1 MAKFNTLFDQE
12 FLSKPH
18 GEMITDDQV
27 HSEGILDKIVDWVK
41 GEKVVAYSRFKY
53 MNQFCKSFEDSKVN
67 HGLWAFFMPK
77 GEGYVSKIGMYALG
91 KSASQA
97 MNSLIKSIKM
107 EVFENTG
114 RMNSLGYGHN
124 YDSDS
129 SYGGVNGEAY
139 NPDVKKANQVLSD
152 FETFAKTIER
162 NAATLDPQ
170 PQPIELEE
178 CKAIVRVLERLERTD
193 PKDWFEP
200 IEDAKEDYK
209 DHDKFFEFKD
219 RLKPLETLARKMEE
233 FRKKWAKFIL
243 DEVRFEE
250 VKTRGESAYGESFE
264 FDSRIVV
271 NYIPKSETDVYME
284 QLDAAI
290 EEFNSQCEIAI
301 DIESAYNR
309 NQDLIDRVKLLQSK
323 DKFDLTTNVVF
334 LEEFNAIKRSYP
346 TLMSS
351 YNVGLEENS
360 DPKIQLNQFVVNLEG
375 IGDKIKRGAQWV
387 WEKIKQLWNKIKE
400 FFSRIFRGKQKEV
413 EEKMNAVNSSDDAAK
428 KAVAAEMKKI
438 DEKSPGEALN
448 VANQSMNE
456 SEQALKSIE
465 NKVPN
470 IMGAIMNSFEKQI
483 DTLANIQNTKK
494 EIAIAGELAKE
505 STKKLNRST
514 EELKLAERGIE
525 ITPEI
530 EKFLDTPIA
539 KFVAASPD
547 GLGNFTYKF
556 VVTDDGKSIVLEEK
570 FEPKANGKLMQG
582 MSAEEQQQFLYKEAD
597 GWIKANGKDGL
608 KNLLKKKWEIAKA
621 GDFAFNKVKEKL
633 DMVISKGERGEFGEK
648 SVQAIKNLQSSV
660 TKPFKRI
667 AGAI

>member
-1 MAKFNTLFDQE
+1 M
-12 FLSKPH
+12 
-18 GEMITDDQV
+18 
-27 HSEGILDKIVDWVK
+27 
-41 GEKVVAYSRFKY
+41 
-53 MNQFCKSFEDSKVN
+53 
-67 HGLWAFFMPK
+67 
-77 GEGYVSKIGMYALG
+77 
-91 KSASQA
+91 
-97 MNSLIKSIKM
+97 
-107 EVFENTG
+107 
-114 RMNSLGYGHN
+114 
-124 YDSDS
+124 
-129 SYGGVNGEAY
+129 
-139 NPDVKKANQVLSD
+139 
-152 FETFAKTIER
+152 
-162 NAATLDPQ
+162 
-170 PQPIELEE
+170 
-178 CKAIVRVLERLERTD
+178 
-193 PKDWFEP
+193 
-200 IEDAKEDYK
+200 
-209 DHDKFFEFKD
+209 
-219 RLKPLETLARKMEE
+219 
-233 FRKKWAKFIL
+233 
-243 DEVRFEE
+243 
-250 VKTRGESAYGESFE
+250 
-264 FDSRIVV
+264 
-271 NYIPKSETDVYME
+271 
-284 QLDAAI
+284 
-290 EEFNSQCEIAI
+290 
-301 DIESAYNR
+301 
-309 NQDLIDRVKLLQSK
+309 IDRVKLLQSK

-470 IMGAIMNSFEKQI
+470 IMGAIMHSFEKQI
-483 DTLANIQNTKK
+483 DTLADIQNTKK

-556 VVTDDGKSIVLEEK
+556 VVTDDGKLIVLEEK
-570 FEPKANGKLMQG
+570 FDPKANGKLMQG
-582 MSAEEQQQFLYKEAD
+582 MTAEETEKAIKEDVDGYLSAHNFSALKDLINAELKGIKEAELVFERFETSMNHLIEKAEKELANKAEPIID
-597 GWIKANGKDGL
+597 KIKKTGTKLVGFIKNIFTRSVKPVALHQSTIDYLNKKTGQWNEELVELKHEESIKSESAYDDFEFDVDKEYYAFDWPRFFASPIVTLYRRFSNGGETTIESPGTLVQIFLSKGTVVGDFLQLSNVAFNPFVTVAFIAGQKTQKTGLGAGKDLAKKEL
-608 KNLLKKKWEIAKA
+608 KDMKNAYSILVNEYSKVDVKDPQKYNQLVTDFAKVVEVIKKNICKKCPKRKLAVGELNDLKLFKPEKIKPELDKASRAITAACKGDKALIKKWDQVYNRLANLSTSI
-621 GDFAFNKVKEKL
+621 VKYL
-633 DMVISKGERGEFGEK
+633 T
-648 SVQAIKNLQSSV
+648 ANLHGY
-660 TKPFKRI
+660 KD
-667 AGAI
+667 

>member
-1 MAKFNTLFDQE
+1 MAKFNTLLDQE

-284 QLDAAI
+284 QLDATI
-290 EEFNSQCEIAI
+290 EEFNSQC
-301 DIESAYNR
+301 
-309 NQDLIDRVKLLQSK
+309 
-323 DKFDLTTNVVF
+323 
-334 LEEFNAIKRSYP
+334 
-346 TLMSS
+346 
-351 YNVGLEENS
+351 
-360 DPKIQLNQFVVNLEG
+360 
-375 IGDKIKRGAQWV
+375 
-387 WEKIKQLWNKIKE
+387 
-400 FFSRIFRGKQKEV
+400 
-413 EEKMNAVNSSDDAAK
+413 
-428 KAVAAEMKKI
+428 
-438 DEKSPGEALN
+438 
-448 VANQSMNE
+448 
-456 SEQALKSIE
+456 
-465 NKVPN
+465 
-470 IMGAIMNSFEKQI
+470 
-483 DTLANIQNTKK
+483 
-494 EIAIAGELAKE
+494 
-505 STKKLNRST
+505 
-514 EELKLAERGIE
+514 
-525 ITPEI
+525 
-530 EKFLDTPIA
+530 
-539 KFVAASPD
+539 
-547 GLGNFTYKF
+547 
-556 VVTDDGKSIVLEEK
+556 
-570 FEPKANGKLMQG
+570 
-582 MSAEEQQQFLYKEAD
+582 
-597 GWIKANGKDGL
+597 
-608 KNLLKKKWEIAKA
+608 
-621 GDFAFNKVKEKL
+621 
-633 DMVISKGERGEFGEK
+633 
-648 SVQAIKNLQSSV
+648 
-660 TKPFKRI
+660 
-667 AGAI
+667 